1 MKWCDLL
8 FFSAGA
14 GLAAVLW
21 WMRGCPL
28 DSLLILALLAAL
40 AAGALRALTGQEPIK
55 TYTGVNVFQ
64 GFEHLK
70 P

>member
-8 FFSAGA
+8 FFSAGV

-28 DSLLILALLAAL
+28 DGLLILALLAAL
-40 AAGALRALTGQEPIK
+40 SAGALAIALRGRKKERESDRP
-55 TYTGVNVFQ
+55 
-64 GFEHLK
+64 
-70 P
+70 

>member
-28 DSLLILALLAAL
+28 DGLLILALLAAL
-40 AAGALRALTGQEPIK
+40 AAGALAIALRGRQKERESDRP
-55 TYTGVNVFQ
+55 
-64 GFEHLK
+64 
-70 P
+70 

>member
-28 DSLLILALLAAL
+28 DGLLILALLAAL
-40 AAGALRALTGQEPIK
+40 AAGVLAIALRGRKKERESDRP
-55 TYTGVNVFQ
+55 
-64 GFEHLK
+64 
-70 P
+70 

>member
-28 DSLLILALLAAL
+28 DGLLILALLAAL
-40 AAGALRALTGQEPIK
+40 AAGALAIALRGRKKER
-55 TYTGVNVFQ
+55 
-64 GFEHLK
+64 ESDRS
-70 P
+70 

>member
-28 DSLLILALLAAL
+28 DSLLILALLALLAAL
-40 AAGALRALTGQEPIK
+40 AAGALAIALRGRKKERESDRP
-55 TYTGVNVFQ
+55 
-64 GFEHLK
+64 
-70 P
+70 

>member
-28 DSLLILALLAAL
+28 DSLLILALLGAL
-40 AAGALRALTGQEPIK
+40 AAGALALALRGRKKERESDRP
-55 TYTGVNVFQ
+55 
-64 GFEHLK
+64 
-70 P
+70 

>member
-28 DSLLILALLAAL
+28 DSLLILALLAAR
-40 AAGALRALTGQEPIK
+40 AAGALAIALRGRKKERESDRP
-55 TYTGVNVFQ
+55 
-64 GFEHLK
+64 
-70 P
+70 